1 MKMKEKVVAVI
12 PAAGSGTRMGADK
25 NKLLL
30 EVLGRP
36 VISWTLSAFESC
48 PIVDEVILVANEQDI
63 FSYRDILKL
72 EGFRKVSAIVRGGK
86 TRRESVYRGIMA
98 AEGAD
103 IVCVHDG
110 ARALITSGEIE
121 NVIEGALETG
131 AAIAAVPAVD
141 TIKIAEGEFI
151 QDTPPREKLWQAQTP
166 QVFRR
171 ELILDAMEKADE
183 TVTDD
188 ASCAEKA
195 GIGVKLIE
203 TSYRNIKITTPLD
216 IHLAEA
222 VLTIRS
228 EGRCV

>member
-1 MKMKEKVVAVI
+1 MKEKVVAII
-12 PAAGSGTRMGADK
+12 PAAGNGTRMGADK

-48 PIVDEVILVANEQDI
+48 PVVDEVILVANEQDI
-63 FSYRDILKL
+63 FSYREILTL
-72 EGFRKVSAIVRGGK
+72 EGFGKVSTIIRGGK
-86 TRRESVYRGIMA
+86 TRAESVYRGIVA

-103 IVCVHDG
+103 VVCVHDG
-110 ARALITSGEIE
+110 ARALITPEEIQK
-121 NVIEGALETG
+121 VIEGAAETG
-131 AAIAAVPAVD
+131 AAIAAVPSVD
-141 TIKIAEGEFI
+141 TIKIAEGDFI
-151 QDTPPREKLWQAQTP
+151 AETPPREKLWQAQTP

-171 ELILDAMEKADE
+171 ELILDAMERADH

-195 GIGVKLIE
+195 GIRVKLCE
-203 TSYRNIKITTPLD
+203 TSYQNIKLTTPFD
-216 IHLAEA
+216 ISIAET

>member
-1 MKMKEKVVAVI
+1 MKDKVVAVI

-63 FSYRDILKL
+63 FSYRDILRA

-86 TRRESVYRGIMA
+86 TRAESVYRGIMA

-103 IVCVHDG
+103 VVCIHDG
-110 ARALITSGEIE
+110 ARALITPEEIE
-121 NVIEGALETG
+121 AVIEGARETG
-131 AAIAAVPAVD
+131 AAIAAVPVVD

-151 QDTPPREKLWQAQTP
+151 AETAPREKLRQAQTP
-166 QVFRR
+166 QVFKRN
-171 ELILDAMEKADE
+171 LILDAMEKADK

-195 GIGVKLIE
+195 GIRVKLIE
-203 TSYRNIKITTPLD
+203 TSYRNIKLTTPFD
-216 IHLAEA
+216 IYLAEA
-222 VLTIRS
+222 VLKPRES

>member
-1 MKMKEKVVAVI
+1 MAII
-12 PAAGSGTRMGADK
+12 PAAGQGTRMGTDI

-30 EVLGRP
+30 EVVGRP

-63 FSYRDILKL
+63 FSYRDIISE
-72 EGFRKVSAIVRGGK
+72 EGFGKVSTIVRGGV
-86 TRRESVYRGIMA
+86 TRAESVYRGVMA

-103 IVCVHDG
+103 VVCIHDG
-110 ARALITSGEIE
+110 ARALITPAEIQ
-121 NVIEGALETG
+121 NVIEGAKETG

-141 TIKIAEGEFI
+141 TIKIAEAGFVAE
-151 QDTPPREKLWQAQTP
+151 TPQREKLWQAQTP
-166 QVFRR
+166 QVFKRS
-171 ELILDAMEKADE
+171 LILEAMEKADK

-195 GIGVKLIE
+195 GIRVKLVKTE
-203 TSYRNIKITTPLD
+203 YQNIKLTTPFD
-216 IHLAEA
+216 MHLAEA
-222 VLTIRS
+222 VLTVRS